1 MRFTPSETKDGTV
14 SKMENCCTL
23 MVEDGFHA
31 LLTFDK
37 NLQHQQ
43 NFQKYSITVFVFSA
57 DNNTYMELMKLSPKV
72 CEHLKG
78 ETLPVGTVIITG

>member
-1 MRFTPSETKDGTV
+1 MQQ
-14 SKMENCCTL
+14 
-23 MVEDGFHA
+23 
-31 LLTFDK
+31 
-37 NLQHQQ
+37 QHQQ
-43 NFQKYSITVFVFSA
+43 NFQKYPITVFVLSA